1 MVSVGT
7 EEEKKE
13 PRCITKVIDEMLNV
27 IPKSEKTVVSELTNY
42 KNSLWNK
49 APELLQGSECWI
61 PLQNILSKNIPT
73 IDKPWKQQLLKI
85 FNDQ

>member
-1 MVSVGT
+1 MDSPGIET
-7 EEEKKE
+7 IQAQ
-13 PRCITKVIDEMLNV
+13 PRSITTVIDNMLNV
-27 IPKSEKTVVSELTNY
+27 IPKTEKTLVDEVTNY

-49 APELLQGSECWI
+49 APELLQGSECWL